1 MGMMRM
7 HSMFPSMGTAPRAM
21 KIAGD
26 RPTVDTVKAR
36 AKRRAMQL
44 VGIEDRVISMD
55 PGEVSTTAM
64 PSRMGYDDTIIEA
77 EIPTEYGVDDSWI
90 LLDETAQGMGFL
102 PLIMAAVSAVG
113 GMVAGQQQKKAA
125 KAQAQAQKKAA
136 KSAEKVA
143 AAQAAAEEAR
153 AKAQAEA
160 ARIAAGGAPKGKGLP
175 MWAWAAIIGGGVLVL
190 GGGLL
195 VATKKNPG
203 KRRR

>member
-90 LLDETAQGMGFL
+90 LLDETAQGMGFI
-102 PLIMAAVSAVG
+102 PLILGALSAVG
-113 GMVAGQQQKKAA
+113 GLIGGSQQKKAA
-125 KAQAQAQKKAA
+125 EAQAKAQKKAA
-136 KSAEKVA
+136 SAAQKVA
-143 AAQAAAEEAR
+143 TIQANAQI
-153 AKAQAEA
+153 EA
-160 ARIAAGGAPKGKGLP
+160 ARLAAEGEAAKGKGLP
-175 MWAWAAIIGGGVLVL
+175 MWAWAAIIGGGVLLL
-190 GGGLL
+190 GGGAL
-195 VATKKNPG
+195 VATRKNPG